1 MQYTW
6 NDIEQH
12 ISQCTQCPLSQSRHL
27 PVMGRGDHQADIML
41 IAEAPGGQEDQ
52 QGIPFVGRSGEILD
66 SLLRDCGL
74 TREEIYIT
82 NIVKC
87 HPPGNRDPKDE
98 EKEACFPY
106 LKYETYLLKPKIIV
120 CLGRVAAQR
129 IISADFRIT
138 RQHGTW
144 IYRKNCALTATYHP
158 SAILRDPSK
167 YEMVKEDFY
176 EIVKKK
182 TEWLDCLFLNWAFMI
197 VFYILL
203 HCQNHSL
210 QIAVFSHSTGRKKLW
225 KAVGMQCFADCAA

>member
-12 ISQCTQCPLSQSRHL
+12 IAACTCCPLSRTRNR
-27 PVMGRGDHQADIML
+27 PVMGRGSRQADIML

-87 HPPGNRDPKDE
+87 HPPGNRDPQNE

-158 SAILRDPSK
+158 SAILRDSSK
-167 YEMVKEDFY
+167 YEMVREVFC
-176 EIVKKK
+176 EIAKKRMEL
-182 TEWLDCLFLNWAFMI
+182 TI
-197 VFYILL
+197 
-203 HCQNHSL
+203 
-210 QIAVFSHSTGRKKLW
+210 
-225 KAVGMQCFADCAA
+225 

>member
-12 ISQCTQCPLSQSRHL
+12 IAVCTQCSLSRTRHL
-27 PVMGRGDHQADIML
+27 PVMGRGDRQADIMV
-41 IAEAPGGQEDQ
+41 IAEAPGGQEDR
-52 QGIPFVGRSGEILD
+52 QGIPFVGPSGEILD

-82 NIVKC
+82 NILKC
-87 HPPGNRDPKDE
+87 HPPGNRDPKEE

-106 LKYETYLLKPKIIV
+106 LKYETFLLKPRIIV

-129 IISADFRIT
+129 IISPDFKIT

-144 IYRKNCALTATYHP
+144 TLRKNCALTATYHP

-167 YEMVKEDFY
+167 YESVKADFL
-176 EIVKKK
+176 EIAGKRA
-182 TEWLDCLFLNWAFMI
+182 ELNGQVAT
-197 VFYILL
+197 V
-203 HCQNHSL
+203 
-210 QIAVFSHSTGRKKLW
+210 
-225 KAVGMQCFADCAA
+225 